1 MGLLRILIADDSQFM
16 RTAFKRIFDTEDG
29 FEVVALA
36 SDGAEALEKV
46 LELLP
51 DVAILDVRMPIMD
64 GISVAQSIANSDSE
78 TGVVIV
84 THYDDLAFVSAIMK
98 NGATGKAYILKHSL
112 NDISEIVRVVK
123 AVSKGR
129 AALDNTIVQN
139 LLALYRRLP
148 GSQST
153 APTDMEESI
162 LELILEGY
170 DEFDITQILGLPLEP
185 VEALAASLCKKLGLT
200 EEEGQSRSPLLV
212 QAIINWC
219 IP

>member
-1 MGLLRILIADDSQFM
+1 MSSLRILIADDSQFM

-64 GISVAQSIANSDSE
+64 GISVAHSMADSHAE
-78 TGVVIV
+78 TGVVIL

-98 NGATGKAYILKHSL
+98 NGATGKGYILKHSL
-112 NDISEIVRVVK
+112 NDISEVVRVVK
-123 AVSKGR
+123 AVAKDQ
-129 AALDNTIVQN
+129 AVLDSFIVQK
-139 LLALYRRLP
+139 LLALYRLKTTP
-148 GSQST
+148 QSSAFT
-153 APTDMEESI
+153 EIEEAV
-162 LELILEGY
+162 LELMLQGY
-170 DEFDITQILGLPLEP
+170 YEYEIAHTLGLPP
-185 VEALAASLCKKLGLT
+185 DSVEILADSLFGKMELPR
-200 EEEGQSRSPLLV
+200 EEGQSRSPQV
-212 QAIINWC
+212 VHAIVNRC